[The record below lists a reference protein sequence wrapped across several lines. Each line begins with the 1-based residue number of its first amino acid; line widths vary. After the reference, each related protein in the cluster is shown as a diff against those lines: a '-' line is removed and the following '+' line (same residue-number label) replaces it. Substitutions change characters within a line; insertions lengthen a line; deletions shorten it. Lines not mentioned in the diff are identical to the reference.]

1 MREGACLIPP
11 ARDVADEIA
20 KAPPRL
26 RRDFVRV
33 QDSRRSKT
41 EWNPFSAGK
50 HVKFPDGFI
59 AKAPLWHIDDAL
71 KGHIVGRLMDDAQ
84 IRKSITDLSPTDKEK
99 TAEQPVEQDT
109 LQQKEEGR
117 EGDRGNRP

>member
-1 MREGACLIPP
+1 MGEGACLIPP

-33 QDSRRSKT
+33 QDPRRSKT

-50 HVKFPDGFI
+50 HVTFPDGFI
-59 AKAPLWHIDDAL
+59 AKAPLGHIDDAL
-71 KGHIVGRLMDDAQ
+71 KGQIAGRLMEDAP
-84 IRKSITDLSPTDKEK
+84 IRQSIADLRP
-99 TAEQPVEQDT
+99 PVKAKNADELVGPALMNDT
-109 LQQKEEGR
+109 VLKLT
-117 EGDRGNRP
+117 

>member
-1 MREGACLIPP
+1 MGEGACLIPP

-26 RRDFVRV
+26 RRGFVRV
-33 QDSRRSKT
+33 QDPRRSKT

-59 AKAPLWHIDDAL
+59 AKAPLGHIDDAR
-71 KGHIVGRLMDDAQ
+71 KGQIVGRLMDGAK
-84 IRKSITDLSPTDKEK
+84 IRQSIADRSEERRVGKEG
-99 TAEQPVEQDT
+99 
-109 LQQKEEGR
+109 GR
-117 EGDRGNRP
+117 TCRSRWWPY

>member
-1 MREGACLIPP
+1 MGEGACLIPP

-33 QDSRRSKT
+33 QDPRRSKT

-59 AKAPLWHIDDAL
+59 AKAPLGHIDDAL
-71 KGHIVGRLMDDAQ
+71 TGQKIGKASCRERVCRYV
-84 IRKSITDLSPTDKEK
+84 SILVVAVALK
-99 TAEQPVEQDT
+99 
-109 LQQKEEGR
+109 QKK
-117 EGDRGNRP
+117 N

>member
-1 MREGACLIPP
+1 MGEGACLIPP

-33 QDSRRSKT
+33 QDPRRSKT

-59 AKAPLWHIDDAL
+59 AKAPLGHIDDAL
-71 KGHIVGRLMDDAQ
+71 KGQIVGRLMDDAQ
-84 IRKSITDLSPTDKEK
+84 IRQSIADFRQLVKAK
-99 TAEQPVEQDT
+99 TAEI
-109 LQQKEEGR
+109 GR
-117 EGDRGNRP
+117 ASCRERVCQYV